1 MMTMIQTTTL
11 DRSSAGGESD
21 HDHRF
26 HQIPTILVVSNKR
39 LCNPSSDNPQMSS
52 LLFATM
58 TLMLAITTSRVRV
71 SMAFASRSTFTQTM
85 HNRLPAAT
93 TSIRSYR
100 STSLS
105 MKLQTA
111 IVGLPNVG
119 KSTLFNALTETQGA
133 EAANYPFC
141 TIEPNT
147 GIVEVPD
154 PRLDVLVK
162 INESVKA
169 VPTTLEFV
177 DVAGLVKGASDGEGL
192 GNKFLA
198 TIRQC
203 DAIVHVVRCFEDENV
218 IHVDGSVNP
227 VRDAEL
233 INLELALADLAQ
245 VEKRMERV
253 KKERKADSK
262 EGQALEKVAAVLNN
276 NRPARDAELDEEEE
290 LAIKSLGL
298 LTRKKMIY
306 AANVADVHL
315 ASGNELSNQLHE
327 HAKKEGASMVL
338 VSAQVES
345 ELIDLDPADRA
356 DFLDSLGVS
365 VDDCGLRRVIR
376 EAYNILNLQTYFTSG
391 PTETRA
397 WTIGRGW
404 KAPQAAGVIHGDF
417 ERGFIKAETISYQD
431 LVDCGSEAECKK
443 QGKLRLEGKEY
454 VVQEGD
460 VILFRFNV

>member
-1 MMTMIQTTTL
+1 MNIKLQTTMLAAFTASAIPRSVAFVA
-11 DRSSAGGESD
+11 RSS
-21 HDHRF
+21 
-26 HQIPTILVVSNKR
+26 
-39 LCNPSSDNPQMSS
+39 
-52 LLFATM
+52 
-58 TLMLAITTSRVRV
+58 
-71 SMAFASRSTFTQTM
+71 FTQSFAPAGT
-85 HNRLPAAT
+85 RL
-93 TSIRSYR
+93 SGRSRAYSR
-100 STSLS
+100 TALS

-154 PRLDVLVK
+154 PKLPVLAK
-162 INESVKA
+162 INESVKV

-192 GNKFLA
+192 GNQFLA

-218 IHVDGSVNP
+218 IHVDGTVDP

-245 VEKRMERV
+245 VEKRMQRV
-253 KKERKADSK
+253 KKERKLDSK
-262 EGQALEKVAAVLNN
+262 EGKALEKVIAVLENN
-276 NRPARDAELDEEEE
+276 EPARKAELDEEEE
-290 LAIKSLGL
+290 SAIKGLGL

-306 AANVADVHL
+306 AANVPDTDL
-315 ASGNELSNQLHE
+315 ATGNELSEKLKGLAE
-327 HAKKEGASMVL
+327 KEGANMVL
-338 VSAQVES
+338 VSAQVEA
-345 ELIDLDPADRA
+345 ELVDLDDADKA
-356 DFLDSLGVS
+356 DFLESLGVTI
-365 VDDCGLRRVIR
+365 DDCGLRALVR
-376 EAYNILNLQTYFTSG
+376 EAYDILQLQTYYTSG

-397 WTIGRGW
+397 WTIRKGW
-404 KAPQAAGVIHGDF
+404 KAPQAAGVIHNDF
-417 ERGFIKAETISYQD
+417 ERGFIRAETISYED
-431 LVDCGSEAECKK
+431 LVACGTEAEVKK
-443 QGKLRLEGKEY
+443 QGKLRSEGKEY

>member
-1 MMTMIQTTTL
+1 MN
-11 DRSSAGGESD
+11 
-21 HDHRF
+21 
-26 HQIPTILVVSNKR
+26 ILLS
-39 LCNPSSDNPQMSS
+39 
-52 LLFATM
+52 ATM
-58 TLMLAITTSRVRV
+58 LATITRQ
-71 SMAFASRSTFTQTM
+71 SMAFVARSSFTQTLRVSTQQ
-85 HNRLPAAT
+85 HG
-93 TSIRSYR
+93 RSYSR
-100 STSLS
+100 TTLN

-154 PRLDVLVK
+154 PRLDVLSV
-162 INESVKA
+162 INESVKV

-192 GNKFLA
+192 GNQFLA

-218 IHVDGSVNP
+218 IHVDGTIDP

-233 INLELALADLAQ
+233 INLELALADLSQ
-245 VEKRMERV
+245 LEKRLARV
-253 KKERKADSK
+253 KKERKGDTK
-262 EGQALEKVAAVLNN
+262 EGSALEKVAAILNN
-276 NRPARDAELDEEEE
+276 NEPARNAELDEEEE
-290 LAIKSLGL
+290 ASIKGLGL

-306 AANVADVHL
+306 AANVSDMDL
-315 ASGNELSNQLHE
+315 AEGNELTKKLQA
-327 HAKKEGASMVL
+327 HAESEGATMVL
-338 VSAQVES
+338 VSAQVEA
-345 ELIDLDPADRA
+345 ELGDLEDEDRK

-365 VDDCGLRRVIR
+365 IDDCGLRRVIR
-376 EAYNILNLQTYFTSG
+376 ETFEILNLQTYFTSG

-404 KAPQAAGVIHGDF
+404 KAPRAAGVIHGDF
-417 ERGFIKAETISYQD
+417 ERGFIKAETMTYGD

-443 QGKLRLEGKEY
+443 QGKMRMEGKEY

-460 VILFRFNV
+460 IIEFRFNV

>member
-1 MMTMIQTTTL
+1 
-11 DRSSAGGESD
+11 
-21 HDHRF
+21 
-26 HQIPTILVVSNKR
+26 
-39 LCNPSSDNPQMSS
+39 
-52 LLFATM
+52 
-58 TLMLAITTSRVRV
+58 
-71 SMAFASRSTFTQTM
+71 
-85 HNRLPAAT
+85 
-93 TSIRSYR
+93 
-100 STSLS
+100 

-119 KSTLFNALTETQGA
+119 KSTLFNALTESPGA

-141 TIEPNT
+141 TIEPNS

-162 INESVKA
+162 INESVKS

-262 EGQALEKVAAVLNN
+262 EGHALEKVAAVLNN

-290 LAIKSLGL
+290 LTIKSLGL

-315 ASGNELSNQLHE
+315 ATGNEMSNQLAE
-327 HAKKEGASMVL
+327 HAKAEGASMVL

-365 VDDCGLRRVIR
+365 IDNCGLRRVIR
-376 EAYNILNLQTYFTSG
+376 EAYDILNLQTYFTSG

-431 LVDCGSEAECKK
+431 LVDCGSEAEVKK

-460 VILFRFNV
+460 IILFRFNV

>member
-1 MMTMIQTTTL
+1 MKLYATMFLVYSARRCVGFTS
-11 DRSSAGGESD
+11 RSSFTRTFA
-21 HDHRF
+21 
-26 HQIPTILVVSNKR
+26 PT
-39 LCNPSSDNPQMSS
+39 QQQQG
-52 LLFATM
+52 
-58 TLMLAITTSRVRV
+58 
-71 SMAFASRSTFTQTM
+71 SRSYS
-85 HNRLPAAT
+85 RT
-93 TSIRSYR
+93 T
-100 STSLS
+100 LS

-154 PRLDVLVK
+154 IRLEVLGK
-162 INESVKA
+162 INNSVKV

-192 GNKFLA
+192 GNQFLA

-218 IHVDGSVNP
+218 IHVDGTVDP

-245 VEKRMERV
+245 VEKRMLKV
-253 KKERKADSK
+253 KKERKMDSA
-262 EGQALEKVAAVLNN
+262 EGSALEKVAAVLNN
-276 NRPARDAELDEEEE
+276 DEPARNADLSEEED
-290 LAIKSLGL
+290 ASIRGLGL

-306 AANVADVHL
+306 AANVADSDL
-315 ASGNELSNQLHE
+315 ATGNDMSERLAEQ
-327 HAKKEGASMVL
+327 AAKEGATMVL
-338 VSAQVES
+338 VSAQVEA
-345 ELIDLDPADRA
+345 ELVDLDADDRA
-356 DFLDSLGVS
+356 DFLDSLGVTI
-365 VDDCGLRRVIR
+365 DDCGLRRVIR
-376 EAYNILNLQTYFTSG
+376 EAYSILNLQTYFTSG

-397 WTIGRGW
+397 WTIGKGW

-417 ERGFIKAETISYQD
+417 ERGFIRAETISYED
-431 LVDCGSEAECKK
+431 LVDCGSEAEVKK
-443 QGKLRLEGKEY
+443 QGKLRSEGKEY
-454 VVQEGD
+454 VVKEGD

>member
-1 MMTMIQTTTL
+1 
-11 DRSSAGGESD
+11 
-21 HDHRF
+21 
-26 HQIPTILVVSNKR
+26 
-39 LCNPSSDNPQMSS
+39 
-52 LLFATM
+52 
-58 TLMLAITTSRVRV
+58 
-71 SMAFASRSTFTQTM
+71 
-85 HNRLPAAT
+85 
-93 TSIRSYR
+93 
-100 STSLS
+100 

-276 NRPARDAELDEEEE
+276 NRPARDADLDEEED

-365 VDDCGLRRVIR
+365 IDDCGLRRVIR

-431 LVDCGSEAECKK
+431 LVDCGSEVECKK

>member
-1 MMTMIQTTTL
+1 MN
-11 DRSSAGGESD
+11 
-21 HDHRF
+21 
-26 HQIPTILVVSNKR
+26 IL
-39 LCNPSSDNPQMSS
+39 LC
-52 LLFATM
+52 ATM
-58 TLMLAITTSRVRV
+58 LATITRQ
-71 SMAFASRSTFTQTM
+71 SMAFVARSSFTQTL
-85 HNRLPAAT
+85 RVSTQQP
-93 TSIRSYR
+93 SSRSYSR
-100 STSLS
+100 GTALS

-141 TIEPNT
+141 TIEPNV

-154 PRLDVLVK
+154 TRLAALAI
-162 INESVKA
+162 INESVKV

-192 GNKFLA
+192 GNQFLA

-218 IHVDGSVNP
+218 IHVDGNVDP

-233 INLELALADLAQ
+233 INLELALADLSQ
-245 VEKRMERV
+245 VEKRFMRV
-253 KKERKADSK
+253 KKERKADSP
-262 EGQALEKVAAVLNN
+262 EGEALAKLMAVLEEGEA
-276 NRPARDAELDEEEE
+276 ARTVVLTEEEE
-290 LAIKSLGL
+290 LTIKGLGL

-306 AANVADVHL
+306 AANVSDMDL
-315 ASGNELSNQLHE
+315 AEGNDLSTKLQA
-327 HAKKEGASMVL
+327 HAENEGATMVL
-338 VSAQVES
+338 VSAQVEA
-345 ELIDLDPADRA
+345 ELVDLDVEDRL
-356 DFLDSLGVS
+356 DFLESLNVGI
-365 VDDCGLRRVIR
+365 DDCGLRRVIR
-376 EAYNILNLQTYFTSG
+376 ETYDILDLQTYFTSG

-417 ERGFIKAETISYQD
+417 ERGFIKAETTSYEDLIS
-431 LVDCGSEAECKK
+431 CGSEAEVKK

-454 VVQEGD
+454 VVQEAD

>member
-1 MMTMIQTTTL
+1 
-11 DRSSAGGESD
+11 
-21 HDHRF
+21 
-26 HQIPTILVVSNKR
+26 
-39 LCNPSSDNPQMSS
+39 
-52 LLFATM
+52 
-58 TLMLAITTSRVRV
+58 
-71 SMAFASRSTFTQTM
+71 
-85 HNRLPAAT
+85 
-93 TSIRSYR
+93 
-100 STSLS
+100 

-154 PRLDVLVK
+154 PRLGVLSK
-162 INESVKA
+162 INESVKI

-192 GNKFLA
+192 GNQFLA

-203 DAIVHVVRCFEDENV
+203 DAIVHVVRCFEDDNV
-218 IHVDGSVNP
+218 IHVDGSVDP
-227 VRDAEL
+227 VRDADL

-245 VEKRMERV
+245 VEKRMARV

-276 NRPARDAELDEEEE
+276 NEPARNADLDEEEE
-290 LAIKSLGL
+290 LSIKSLGL

-306 AANVADVHL
+306 AANVADMDL
-315 ASGNELSNQLHE
+315 AEGNDLSKKLKE
-327 HAKKEGASMVL
+327 HAEKEGATMVL
-338 VSAQVES
+338 VSAQVEA
-345 ELIDLDPADRA
+345 ELVDLDEEDRL
-356 DFLDSLGVS
+356 DFLESLNVGI
-365 VDDCGLRRVIR
+365 DDCGLRRVIR
-376 EAYNILNLQTYFTSG
+376 EAYDILNLQTYFTSG

-397 WTIGRGW
+397 WTIQRGW

-417 ERGFIKAETISYQD
+417 ERGFIKAETITYQD
-431 LVDCGSEAECKK
+431 LVDCGSEAEVKK